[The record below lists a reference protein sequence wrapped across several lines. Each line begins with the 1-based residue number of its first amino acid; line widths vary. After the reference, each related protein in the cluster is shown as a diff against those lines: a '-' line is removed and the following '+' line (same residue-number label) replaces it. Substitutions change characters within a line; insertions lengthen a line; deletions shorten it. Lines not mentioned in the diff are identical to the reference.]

1 MILNSDGIFCR
12 RVLAL
17 VLASV
22 ALCACGSG
30 ASRGQVK
37 ETPPAKQ
44 VKKRSGDG
52 PPRDAPRAPFGP
64 PARVATIQDPAV
76 DESSGLAASRR
87 QPGLFWTHNDAGD
100 GPFIY
105 AVGGAGA
112 KRGTW
117 RVAGA
122 RHDDWE
128 DIAAG
133 PGPQPGRTYLY
144 VGDIGDNPIKR
155 ANITVYRVAEPT
167 PAPEDAS
174 STTFEPRQTEP
185 AEAIVLRYPD
195 GPHDA
200 EALAV
205 HPRTGDI
212 YVITKE
218 AEGPAGVYKAAAQTA
233 SAQASPSGATMERVG
248 QVSAPG
254 VFPGMFTGA
263 DISPDGRRVV
273 LCDYIAAYEL
283 SLGADARAPF
293 DDVWK
298 QTPLAFDLGKRKQGE
313 AVCYGAN
320 GESVFATSEDT
331 PGQLIE
337 VRRQARA
344 GGP

>member
-1 MILNSDGIFCR
+1 MILNSDGILCR
-12 RVLAL
+12 SLFIFTA
-17 VLASV
+17 ACV
-22 ALCACGSG
+22 ALCACGPR
-30 ASRGQVK
+30 ASKGQVK

-44 VKKRSGDG
+44 VRKKAGDG

-64 PARVATIQDPAV
+64 PARVAVIQDPAV
-76 DESSGLAASRR
+76 DESSGLAPSRR

-100 GPFIY
+100 GPFVY
-105 AVGGAGA
+105 AFDRDGA

-128 DIAAG
+128 DIASG
-133 PGPQPGRTYLY
+133 PGPQPGQSYLY

-155 ANITVYRVAEPT
+155 PNITVYRVVEPS
-167 PAPEDAS
+167 PAPADAA
-174 STTFEPRQTEP
+174 STRFEPRQTEP

-205 HPRTGDI
+205 HPKTGDI

-218 AEGPAGVYKAAAQTA
+218 AEGPAGVYKAAAQSA
-233 SAQASPSGATMERVG
+233 SAQASPLGATMERVG

-273 LCDYIAAYEL
+273 LCDYLAAYEL
-283 SLGADARAPF
+283 SLGADAPF

-298 QTPLAFDLGKRKQGE
+298 QTPLAFDLGQRKQGE
-313 AVCYGAN
+313 AVCYGQTAD
-320 GESVFATSEDT
+320 SVFATSEDK
-331 PGQLIE
+331 PGQLFE
-337 VRRQARA
+337 VKRA
-344 GGP
+344 AK